1 MVFLGG
7 CCWMTRMETLE
18 ANSAEAS
25 MSPSTPSSGHSLLH
39 TASPLV
45 SAAGAQAFFLVVV
58 VVVSVTTAASDDERR
73 GVVLGV
79 HADKHAEVGGAHAL
93 FHGPP
98 PLGEEEELPGGV
110 VEQLDERR
118 GERGDEH
125 HGQGQDGVVLR
136 RGLHGVAPAQLWMAA
151 TSTTPLTLSISAS
164 TTASRMGMAKKSPAA
179 TQPTSAHHFSVSEA
193 AVSSVKSVR

>member
-1 MVFLGG
+1 MRKGWWWWTTCGAARPTSSVRCTTMSDIGPEDAP
-7 CCWMTRMETLE
+7 RR
-18 ANSAEAS
+18 S
-25 MSPSTPSSGHSLLH
+25 MSGAAWSSVY
-39 TASPLV
+39 T
-45 SAAGAQAFFLVVV
+45 
-58 VVVSVTTAASDDERR
+58 
-73 GVVLGV
+73 
-79 HADKHAEVGGAHAL
+79 HAEVGGAAHAL

-193 AVSSVKSVR
+193 AVSSAKSVR